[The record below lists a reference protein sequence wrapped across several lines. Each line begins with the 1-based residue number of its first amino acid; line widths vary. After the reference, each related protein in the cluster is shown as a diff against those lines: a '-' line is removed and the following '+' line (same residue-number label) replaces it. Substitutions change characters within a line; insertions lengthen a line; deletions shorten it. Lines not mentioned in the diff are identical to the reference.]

1 MLFPTLG
8 PSSLPVV
15 VAQPDER
22 HANRAASV
30 LEWYDR
36 HRALKKNR
44 EVKLAYILNLDRDF
58 EYNIQVQ
65 YISEIYFRKDRTCR
79 FEIYYFIELAVA

>member
-1 MLFPTLG
+1 MLFPSLG

-30 LEWYDR
+30 LER
-36 HRALKKNR
+36 NKEEERAWNWEFHVTFFK
-44 EVKLAYILNLDRDF
+44 YLN
-58 EYNIQVQ
+58 N
-65 YISEIYFRKDRTCR
+65 
-79 FEIYYFIELAVA
+79 

>member
-1 MLFPTLG
+1 LMCSWEKQLMIFPILG

-30 LEWYDR
+30 LECYDT
-36 HRALKKNR
+36 HRATTSDSN
-44 EVKLAYILNLDRDF
+44 EEEKLVFDF
-58 EYNIQVQ
+58 L
-65 YISEIYFRKDRTCR
+65 F
-79 FEIYYFIELAVA
+79 